1 MDEMYRGGWTPP
13 DFLNWH
19 SFTSQICN
27 ASCNSTLLTSQLKQS
42 TIPPCHMCHL
52 CERLYV
58 SIMITGLDHIEI
70 LPMRTSCHLCERL
83 YVSIMTNSGGVG
95 QAHMHSA
102 SDDVMLSEIIRFWA
116 LQPLLNAFYAVFE
129 SSLPC

>member
-42 TIPPCHMCHL
+42 TIPPRHMCHL

-58 SIMITGLDHIEI
+58 SM
-70 LPMRTSCHLCERL
+70 
-83 YVSIMTNSGGVG
+83 MTNSGGVG